1 MKKSLKKVISLVI
14 VILFLGCSTQKNK
27 TLNKRYHSTVSTFNV
42 LFNGNESIKEGK
54 ESFLKS
60 YKEDFW
66 EILPVEPIESTK
78 KIITVDGLENKN
90 FLKAEEK
97 AAKAI
102 QKHSMLINGVQYNPK
117 TQEAY
122 LMLGKARYL
131 DQRYVQAIDAFNQVY
146 KLNIDN
152 QAWKESVIWKA
163 RSNIRL
169 EQELVAVEL
178 LQELLKNKKNSIEI
192 VAKANSV
199 LSMAYLKLNKT
210 SEALKTLEFAQR
222 NSEDKNHKARLL
234 YIKGQLYEKQNET
247 DSAKTTFNK
256 ILNFKRKI
264 SRNIFINAKVRT
276 LLYSSSSESEKEFLK
291 LIKNEE
297 NKPYL
302 DKIYYNYSKLLFS
315 NDSVA
320 MAKNFLN
327 LSIKENPSDKKLKSK
342 AYIKFSELN
351 FNDTNFL
358 TAGRYLDSTLQVLDK
373 KSKEFWFY
381 ERQKKG
387 IQKVVDLEENL
398 IFYDSLIR
406 ISSYNKKK
414 LDKILKSISLENKQ
428 QSEKSNPIK
437 ARQDVAFKKTDFYFY
452 NDKIVT
458 LGIESFKTVWGNRE
472 RNTYWR
478 SEKSILKKNISS
490 NNISSEEN
498 ASEVVSEN
506 ETQFL
511 ALYKDIPFSEFQKDS
526 LNNLMDLS
534 KLELAELYVF
544 KYKNYKLAETVLI
557 QYLSKHLNSNRATK
571 AKYLLYKL
579 YKIQNNEKYIEI
591 KKDIIASDS
600 LSRFAK
606 ILLKDPNILMDENK
620 SLALRDSLAKMFN
633 NQDFEKI
640 IKSVDLNIDIVEK
653 EGIKVDLELLRAQ
666 SYGRLEGI
674 EKYTELLKEI
684 SKKYSDN
691 KTAIDLKKTV
701 SMIDRKWKKPSSLK
715 ASKGFKLIFIVSNTD
730 FNKSELS
737 KIKSRI
743 ISDLNNNRVSFDV
756 YNYQNKLLVI
766 HDFET
771 KEKAEDAALKITV
784 KNPELRL
791 KNNFVALSSQ
801 YKNILIYKTLDLN

>member
-1 MKKSLKKVISLVI
+1 MKKVTSLVI
-14 VILFLGCSTQKNK
+14 IILFLGCSTQKNK
-27 TLNKRYHSTVSTFNV
+27 TLNKRYHSVVSTFNV

-178 LQELLKNKKNSIEI
+178 LQELLNDKKNSSEI

-210 SEALKTLEFAQR
+210 SEALKTLELAQR
-222 NSEDKNHKARLL
+222 NSKDKNHIARLL

-276 LLYSSSSESEKEFLK
+276 LLYSNSSQSEKEFLK

-327 LSIKENPSDKKLKSK
+327 LSIKENPLDKKLKSK

-351 FNDTNFL
+351 FNNTNFL
-358 TAGRYLDSTLQVLDK
+358 TAGKYLDSTLQVLDK

-398 IFYDSLIR
+398 IFYD
-406 ISSYNKKK
+406 
-414 LDKILKSISLENKQ
+414 
-428 QSEKSNPIK
+428 
-437 ARQDVAFKKTDFYFY
+437 
-452 NDKIVT
+452 
-458 LGIESFKTVWGNRE
+458 
-472 RNTYWR
+472 
-478 SEKSILKKNISS
+478 
-490 NNISSEEN
+490 
-498 ASEVVSEN
+498 
-506 ETQFL
+506 
-511 ALYKDIPFSEFQKDS
+511 
-526 LNNLMDLS
+526 
-534 KLELAELYVF
+534 
-544 KYKNYKLAETVLI
+544 
-557 QYLSKHLNSNRATK
+557 
-571 AKYLLYKL
+571 
-579 YKIQNNEKYIEI
+579 
-591 KKDIIASDS
+591 
-600 LSRFAK
+600 
-606 ILLKDPNILMDENK
+606 
-620 SLALRDSLAKMFN
+620 RDR
-633 NQDFEKI
+633 
-640 IKSVDLNIDIVEK
+640 KSVV
-653 EGIKVDLELLRAQ
+653 
-666 SYGRLEGI
+666 
-674 EKYTELLKEI
+674 
-684 SKKYSDN
+684 
-691 KTAIDLKKTV
+691 
-701 SMIDRKWKKPSSLK
+701 
-715 ASKGFKLIFIVSNTD
+715 
-730 FNKSELS
+730 
-737 KIKSRI
+737 
-743 ISDLNNNRVSFDV
+743 
-756 YNYQNKLLVI
+756 
-766 HDFET
+766 
-771 KEKAEDAALKITV
+771 
-784 KNPELRL
+784 
-791 KNNFVALSSQ
+791 
-801 YKNILIYKTLDLN
+801 

>member
-1 MKKSLKKVISLVI
+1 MKKLTKLLI

-27 TLNKRYHSTVSTFNV
+27 TLNKRYHSTVSNFNV

-60 YKEDFW
+60 YQEDFW
-66 EILPVEPIESTK
+66 EILPVEPIESTD
-78 KIITVDGLENKN
+78 KIITVDGLENKS

-102 QKHSMLINGVQYNPK
+102 QKHSMLIGGVQYNPK
-117 TQEAY
+117 TQDAY
-122 LMLGKARYL
+122 LMLGRARYL
-131 DQRYVQAIDAFNQVY
+131 DQRYVPAIDAFNQVY
-146 KLNIDN
+146 KLNIEN
-152 QAWKESVIWKA
+152 EVWKRSVIWKA

-178 LQELLKNKKNSIEI
+178 LQELLKNKKNSSEI
-192 VAKANSV
+192 VAKAYSV

-210 SEALKTLEFAQR
+210 NEALKTLEIAQR
-222 NSEDKNHKARLL
+222 NTKDKNHKARLL
-234 YIKGQLYEKQNET
+234 YIKGQLYEKQNEI
-247 DSAKTTFNK
+247 DSAKNSFNK

-264 SRNIFINAKVRT
+264 SRNIYINAKVKA
-276 LLYSSSSESEKEFLK
+276 LLYSESLNSKKEFLK

-315 NDSVA
+315 TGSVA

-327 LSIKENPSDKKLKSK
+327 MSIKENPGDKKLKSK

-387 IQKVVDLEENL
+387 IQKVVDLEESL

-406 ISSYNKKK
+406 LSSYDKKK
-414 LDKILKSISLENKQ
+414 LDEILKSISTENKQ
-428 QSEKSNPIK
+428 RSEKSSSNEV
-437 ARQDVAFKKTDFYFY
+437 RQDRVFKKTNFYFY
-452 NDKIVT
+452 NNKIVAF
-458 LGIESFKTVWGNRE
+458 GIKSFKSVWGNRE

-478 SEKSILKKNISS
+478 SEKSILK
-490 NNISSEEN
+490 NNISSDN
-498 ASEVVSEN
+498 AANEKSSNKPVSKN

-511 ALYKDIPFSEFQKDS
+511 ELYKDIPFSEFKKDS
-526 LNNLMDLS
+526 LNNLIDLS
-534 KLELAELYVF
+534 KLELAELYTF
-544 KYKNYKLAETVLI
+544 KYKNYKLGETVLN
-557 QYLSKHLNSNRATK
+557 QYLSKDPNSNRATK

-579 YKIQNNEKYIEI
+579 YKIQNNEKYIKI
-591 KKDIIASDS
+591 KEDIIASDS

-606 ILLKDPNILMDENK
+606 ILLKDPDMLMDENK

-633 NQDFEKI
+633 NQDFQKI

-653 EGIKVDLELLRAQ
+653 EEIKVDLELLRAQ

-684 SKKYSDN
+684 SKKYSEN
-691 KTAIDLKKTV
+691 KTAIDLNKTI
-701 SMIDRKWKKPSSLK
+701 SMIGRKWKTPISLK
-715 ASKGFKLIFIVSNTD
+715 ASKDFKLIFIVNNSD
-730 FNKSELS
+730 LNKSEILKINS
-737 KIKSRI
+737 KISTE
-743 ISDLNNNRVSFDV
+743 LNSLNRVSFDV
-756 YNYQNKLLVI
+756 YNYKNNLIVI
-766 HDFET
+766 HDFKSE
-771 KEKAEDAALKITV
+771 EKAEDTALKITV
-784 KNPELRL
+784 QIPELRL

-801 YKNILIYKTLDLN
+801 YKNMLIYKTLDLD

>member
-1 MKKSLKKVISLVI
+1 MKKVTSLVI
-14 VILFLGCSTQKNK
+14 IILFLGCSTQKNK

-66 EILPVEPIESTK
+66 EILPVEPIESTN
-78 KIITVDGLENKN
+78 KIITVDGLENKS

-102 QKHSMLINGVQYNPK
+102 QKHSMLISGVQYNPK

-178 LQELLKNKKNSIEI
+178 LQELLKNKKNSSEI

-276 LLYSSSSESEKEFLK
+276 LLYSNSSESEKEFLK

-498 ASEVVSEN
+498 ASEVISEN

-534 KLELAELYVF
+534 KLELAELYIL
-544 KYKNYKLAETVLI
+544 KYKNYKLGETVLT
-557 QYLSKHLNSNRATK
+557 QYLSKGLNSNRATK

-591 KKDIIASDS
+591 KEDIIASDS

>member
-1 MKKSLKKVISLVI
+1 MKKLTTLLI

-60 YKEDFW
+60 YQEDFW
-66 EILPVEPIESTK
+66 EILPVEPIESTD
-78 KIITVDGLENKN
+78 KIITVDGLENKS

-102 QKHSMLINGVQYNPK
+102 QKHSMLIGGVQYNPK
-117 TQEAY
+117 TQDAY
-122 LMLGKARYL
+122 LMLGRARYL

-146 KLNIDN
+146 KLNIEN
-152 QAWKESVIWKA
+152 EVWKRSVIWKA

-178 LQELLKNKKNSIEI
+178 LQELLKNKKNSSEI
-192 VAKANSV
+192 VAKAYSV

-210 SEALKTLEFAQR
+210 NEALKTLEIAQR
-222 NSEDKNHKARLL
+222 NTKDKNHKARLL
-234 YIKGQLYEKQNET
+234 YIKGQLYEKQNEI
-247 DSAKTTFNK
+247 DSAKNSFNK

-264 SRNIFINAKVRT
+264 SRNIYINAKVKA
-276 LLYSSSSESEKEFLK
+276 LLYSESLNSKKEFLK

-315 NDSVA
+315 TGSVA

-327 LSIKENPSDKKLKSK
+327 MSIKENPADKKLKSK

-406 ISSYNKKK
+406 LSSYDKKK
-414 LDKILKSISLENKQ
+414 LDEILKSISTENKQ
-428 QSEKSNPIK
+428 QSEKSSSNEV
-437 ARQDVAFKKTDFYFY
+437 RQDRVFKKTNFYFY
-452 NDKIVT
+452 NDKIVAF
-458 LGIESFKTVWGNRE
+458 GIKSFKSVWGNRE

-478 SEKSILKKNISS
+478 SEKSILK
-490 NNISSEEN
+490 NNISSDNTGNEEGSN
-498 ASEVVSEN
+498 KPVSEN

-511 ALYKDIPFSEFQKDS
+511 ELYKDIPFSEFKKDS
-526 LNNLMDLS
+526 LNNLIDLS
-534 KLELAELYVF
+534 KLELAELYTL
-544 KYKNYKLAETVLI
+544 KYKNYKLGETVLT
-557 QYLSKHLNSNRATK
+557 QYLSKDPNSNRATK

-579 YKIQNNEKYIEI
+579 YKIQNNEKYIKI
-591 KKDIIASDS
+591 KEDIIASDS

-606 ILLKDPNILMDENK
+606 ILLKDPDMLMDENK

-653 EGIKVDLELLRAQ
+653 EEIKVDLELLRAQ

-684 SKKYSDN
+684 SKKYSEN
-691 KTAIDLKKTV
+691 KTAIDLNKTI
-701 SMIDRKWKKPSSLK
+701 SMIGRKWKTPISLK
-715 ASKGFKLIFIVSNTD
+715 ASKDFKLIFIVNNSD
-730 FNKSELS
+730 LNKSEILKINS
-737 KIKSRI
+737 KISTE
-743 ISDLNNNRVSFDV
+743 LNSINRVSFDV
-756 YNYQNKLLVI
+756 YNYKNNLIVI
-766 HDFET
+766 HDFKSE
-771 KEKAEDAALKITV
+771 EKAEDTALKITV
-784 KNPELRL
+784 QIPELRL

-801 YKNILIYKTLDLN
+801 YKNMLIYKTLDLD

>member
-1 MKKSLKKVISLVI
+1 MKKLTTLLI

-27 TLNKRYHSTVSTFNV
+27 TLNKRYHSTVSNFNV

-60 YKEDFW
+60 YQEDFW
-66 EILPVEPIESTK
+66 EILPVEPIESTD
-78 KIITVDGLENKN
+78 KIITVDGLENKS

-102 QKHSMLINGVQYNPK
+102 QKHSMLIGGVQYNPK
-117 TQEAY
+117 TQDAY
-122 LMLGKARYL
+122 LMLGRARYL

-152 QAWKESVIWKA
+152 QAWKQSVIWKA

-178 LQELLKNKKNSIEI
+178 LQELLKNKKNSSEI
-192 VAKANSV
+192 VAKAYSV

-210 SEALKTLEFAQR
+210 NEALKTLEIAQR
-222 NSEDKNHKARLL
+222 NAKDKNHKARLL
-234 YIKGQLYEKQNET
+234 YIKGQLYEKQNEI
-247 DSAKTTFNK
+247 DSAKNSFNK

-264 SRNIFINAKVRT
+264 SRNIYINAKVKA
-276 LLYSSSSESEKEFLK
+276 LLYSESLNSKKEFLK

-315 NDSVA
+315 TGSVA

-327 LSIKENPSDKKLKSK
+327 MSIKENPADKKLKSK

-406 ISSYNKKK
+406 LSSYDKKK
-414 LDKILKSISLENKQ
+414 LDEILKSISTENKQ
-428 QSEKSNPIK
+428 QSEKSNSNEV
-437 ARQDVAFKKTDFYFY
+437 RQDRVFKKTNFYFY
-452 NDKIVT
+452 NDKIVAF
-458 LGIESFKTVWGNRE
+458 GIKSFKSVWGNRE

-478 SEKSILKKNISS
+478 SEKSILK
-490 NNISSEEN
+490 NNISSDNTGKEEGSN
-498 ASEVVSEN
+498 KPVSEN

-511 ALYKDIPFSEFQKDS
+511 ELYKDIPFSEFKKDS
-526 LNNLMDLS
+526 LNNLIDLS
-534 KLELAELYVF
+534 KLELAELYTL
-544 KYKNYKLAETVLI
+544 KYKNYKLGETVLT
-557 QYLSKHLNSNRATK
+557 QYLSKDPNSNRATK

-579 YKIQNNEKYIEI
+579 YKIQNNKKYIKI
-591 KKDIIASDS
+591 KEDIIASDS

-606 ILLKDPNILMDENK
+606 ILLKDPDMLMDENK

-653 EGIKVDLELLRAQ
+653 EEIKVDLELLRAQ

-684 SKKYSDN
+684 SKKYSEN
-691 KTAIDLKKTV
+691 KTAIDLNKTI
-701 SMIDRKWKKPSSLK
+701 SMIGRKWKTPISLK
-715 ASKGFKLIFIVSNTD
+715 ASKDFKLIFIVNNSD
-730 FNKSELS
+730 LNKSEILKINS
-737 KIKSRI
+737 KISTE
-743 ISDLNNNRVSFDV
+743 LNSINRVSFDV
-756 YNYQNKLLVI
+756 YNYKNHLIVI
-766 HDFET
+766 HDFKSE
-771 KEKAEDAALKITV
+771 EKAEDTALKITV
-784 KNPELRL
+784 QIPELRL

-801 YKNILIYKTLDLN
+801 YKNMLIYKTLDLD

>member
-1 MKKSLKKVISLVI
+1 MKKVTSLVI
-14 VILFLGCSTQKNK
+14 IILFLGCSTQKNK

-315 NDSVA
+315 NNSVA

-437 ARQDVAFKKTDFYFY
+437 ARQDEAFKKTDFYFY

-526 LNNLMDLS
+526 LNNLIDLS
-534 KLELAELYVF
+534 KLELAELYIF
-544 KYKNYKLAETVLI
+544 KYKNYKLGETVLT
-557 QYLSKHLNSNRATK
+557 QYLSKDLNSNRATK

>member
-1 MKKSLKKVISLVI
+1 MKKVTTLLI

-60 YKEDFW
+60 YQEDFW
-66 EILPVEPIESTK
+66 EILPVEPIESTN
-78 KIITVDGLENKN
+78 KIITVDGLENKS

-102 QKHSMLINGVQYNPK
+102 QKHSMLIGGVQYNPK
-117 TQEAY
+117 TQDAY
-122 LMLGKARYL
+122 LMLGRARYL
-131 DQRYVQAIDAFNQVY
+131 DQRYVPAIEAFNQVY

-152 QAWKESVIWKA
+152 QAWKQSVIWKA

-178 LQELLKNKKNSIEI
+178 LQELLKNKKNSSEI
-192 VAKANSV
+192 VAKAYSV

-210 SEALKTLEFAQR
+210 NEALKTLEIAQR
-222 NSEDKNHKARLL
+222 NTKDKNHKARLL
-234 YIKGQLYEKQNET
+234 YIKGQLYEKQNEI
-247 DSAKTTFNK
+247 DSAKNSFNK

-264 SRNIFINAKVRT
+264 SRNIYINAKIKA
-276 LLYSSSSESEKEFLK
+276 LLYSESLNSKKEFLK

-315 NDSVA
+315 TGSVA

-327 LSIKENPSDKKLKSK
+327 MSIKENPADKKLKSK

-406 ISSYNKKK
+406 LSSYDKKK
-414 LDKILKSISLENKQ
+414 LDEILKSISTENKQ
-428 QSEKSNPIK
+428 QSEKSSSNEV
-437 ARQDVAFKKTDFYFY
+437 RQDRVFKKTNFYFY
-452 NDKIVT
+452 NDKIVAF
-458 LGIESFKTVWGNRE
+458 GIKSFKSVWGNRE

-478 SEKSILKKNISS
+478 SEKSILK
-490 NNISSEEN
+490 NNISSDNTANEEGSN
-498 ASEVVSEN
+498 KPVSEN

-511 ALYKDIPFSEFQKDS
+511 ELYKDIPFSEFKKDS
-526 LNNLMDLS
+526 LNNIIDLS
-534 KLELAELYVF
+534 KLELAELYTL
-544 KYKNYKLAETVLI
+544 KYKNYKLGETVLT
-557 QYLSKHLNSNRATK
+557 QYLSKDPNSNRATK

-579 YKIQNNEKYIEI
+579 YKIQNNEKYIKI
-591 KKDIIASDS
+591 KEDIIASDS

-606 ILLKDPNILMDENK
+606 ILLKDPDMLMDENK

-640 IKSVDLNIDIVEK
+640 IKSVNLNIDIVEK
-653 EGIKVDLELLRAQ
+653 EEIKVDLELLRAQ

-684 SKKYSDN
+684 SKKYLEN
-691 KTAIDLKKTV
+691 KTAIDLNKTI
-701 SMIDRKWKKPSSLK
+701 SMIGRKWKTPISLK
-715 ASKGFKLIFIVSNTD
+715 ASKDFKLIFIVNNSD
-730 FNKSELS
+730 LNKSEIL
-737 KIKSRI
+737 KINNK
-743 ISDLNNNRVSFDV
+743 ISTELNSINRVSFDV
-756 YNYQNKLLVI
+756 YNNKNNLIVI
-766 HDFET
+766 HDFKSE
-771 KEKAEDAALKITV
+771 EKAEDTALKITV
-784 KNPELRL
+784 QIPELRL

-801 YKNILIYKTLDLN
+801 YKNMLIYKTLDLD

>member
-1 MKKSLKKVISLVI
+1 MKKVTTLLI

-60 YKEDFW
+60 YQEDFW
-66 EILPVEPIESTK
+66 EILPVEPIESTN
-78 KIITVDGLENKN
+78 KIITVDGLENKS

-102 QKHSMLINGVQYNPK
+102 QKHSMLIGGVQYNPK
-117 TQEAY
+117 TQDAY
-122 LMLGKARYL
+122 LMLGRARYL

-146 KLNIDN
+146 KLNIEN
-152 QAWKESVIWKA
+152 EVWKRSVIWKA

-178 LQELLKNKKNSIEI
+178 LQELLKNKKNSSEI
-192 VAKANSV
+192 VAKAYSV

-210 SEALKTLEFAQR
+210 NEALKTLEIAQR
-222 NSEDKNHKARLL
+222 NTKDKNHKARLL
-234 YIKGQLYEKQNET
+234 YIKGQLYEKQNEI
-247 DSAKTTFNK
+247 DSAKNSFNK

-264 SRNIFINAKVRT
+264 SRNIYINAKVKA
-276 LLYSSSSESEKEFLK
+276 LLYSESLNSKKEFLK

-315 NDSVA
+315 TGSVA

-327 LSIKENPSDKKLKSK
+327 MSIKENPADKKLKSK

-406 ISSYNKKK
+406 LSSYDKKK
-414 LDKILKSISLENKQ
+414 LDEILKSISTENKQ
-428 QSEKSNPIK
+428 QSEKSSSNEV
-437 ARQDVAFKKTDFYFY
+437 RQDRVFKKTNFYFY
-452 NDKIVT
+452 NDKIVAF
-458 LGIESFKTVWGNRE
+458 GIKSFKSVWGNRE

-478 SEKSILKKNISS
+478 SEKSILK
-490 NNISSEEN
+490 NNISSDNTANEEGSN
-498 ASEVVSEN
+498 KPVSEN

-511 ALYKDIPFSEFQKDS
+511 ELYKDIPFSEFKKDS
-526 LNNLMDLS
+526 LNNLIDLS
-534 KLELAELYVF
+534 KLELAELYTL
-544 KYKNYKLAETVLI
+544 KYKNYKLGETVLT
-557 QYLSKHLNSNRATK
+557 QYLSKDPNSNRATK

-579 YKIQNNEKYIEI
+579 YKIQNNEKYIKI
-591 KKDIIASDS
+591 KEDIIASDS

-606 ILLKDPNILMDENK
+606 ILLKDPDMLMDENK

-653 EGIKVDLELLRAQ
+653 EEIKVDLELLRAQ

-684 SKKYSDN
+684 SKKYSEN
-691 KTAIDLKKTV
+691 KTAIDLNKTI
-701 SMIDRKWKKPSSLK
+701 SMIGRKWKTPISLK
-715 ASKGFKLIFIVSNTD
+715 ASKDFKLIFIVNNSD
-730 FNKSELS
+730 LNKSEIL
-737 KIKSRI
+737 KINNK
-743 ISDLNNNRVSFDV
+743 ISTELNSINRVSFDV
-756 YNYQNKLLVI
+756 YNNKNNLIVI
-766 HDFET
+766 HDFKSE
-771 KEKAEDAALKITV
+771 EKAEDTALKITV
-784 KNPELRL
+784 QIPELRL

-801 YKNILIYKTLDLN
+801 YKNMLIYKTLDLD

>member
-102 QKHSMLINGVQYNPK
+102 QKHSMLISGVQYNPK

-276 LLYSSSSESEKEFLK
+276 LLYSNSSQSEKEFLK

-351 FNDTNFL
+351 FNNTNFL
-358 TAGRYLDSTLQVLDK
+358 TAGKYLDSTLQVLDK

-406 ISSYNKKK
+406 ISSYDKKK
-414 LDKILKSISLENKQ
+414 LDKILKSISIENKQ
-428 QSEKSNPIK
+428 QSKISNPNK
-437 ARQDVAFKKTDFYFY
+437 ARQDVAFKKTNFYFY
-452 NDKIVT
+452 NDKIVN
-458 LGIESFKTVWGNRE
+458 LGIESFKSIWGNRE

-478 SEKSILKKNISS
+478 SEKSILKNNISS
-490 NNISSEEN
+490 NNISIEEN
-498 ASEVVSEN
+498 TSEVISEN

-526 LNNLMDLS
+526 LKNLIDLS
-534 KLELAELYVF
+534 KLELAELYIF
-544 KYKNYKLAETVLI
+544 KYKNYKLGETVLT
-557 QYLSKHLNSNRATK
+557 QYLSKDLNSNRATK

-579 YKIQNNEKYIEI
+579 YKIQNNEKHIEI
-591 KKDIIASDS
+591 KEDIIASDS

-606 ILLKDPNILMDENK
+606 ILLKDPNMLMDENK

-633 NQDFEKI
+633 NQDFEKT
-640 IKSVDLNIDIVEK
+640 IKLVDLNIDIVEK
-653 EGIKVDLELLRAQ
+653 EEIKVDLELLRAQ

>member
-1 MKKSLKKVISLVI
+1 MKKLTTLLI

-54 ESFLKS
+54 ESFLKF
-60 YKEDFW
+60 YQEDFW
-66 EILPVEPIESTK
+66 EILPVEPIESTN
-78 KIITVDGLENKN
+78 KIITVDGLENKS

-102 QKHSMLINGVQYNPK
+102 QKHSMLIGGVQYNPK
-117 TQEAY
+117 TQDAY
-122 LMLGKARYL
+122 LMLGRARYL
-131 DQRYVQAIDAFNQVY
+131 DQRYVPAIEAFNQVY

-152 QAWKESVIWKA
+152 QAWKQSVIWKA

-178 LQELLKNKKNSIEI
+178 LQELLKNKKNSSEI
-192 VAKANSV
+192 VAKAYSV

-210 SEALKTLEFAQR
+210 NDALKTLEIAQR
-222 NSEDKNHKARLL
+222 NTKDKNHKARLL
-234 YIKGQLYEKQNET
+234 YIKGQLYEKQNEI
-247 DSAKTTFNK
+247 DSAKNSFNK

-264 SRNIFINAKVRT
+264 SRNIYINAKIKA
-276 LLYSSSSESEKEFLK
+276 LLYSESLNSKKEFLK

-315 NDSVA
+315 TGSVA

-327 LSIKENPSDKKLKSK
+327 MSIKENPADKKLKSK

-406 ISSYNKKK
+406 LSSYDKKK
-414 LDKILKSISLENKQ
+414 LDEILKSISTENKQ
-428 QSEKSNPIK
+428 QSEKSSSNEV
-437 ARQDVAFKKTDFYFY
+437 RQDRVFKKTNFYFY
-452 NDKIVT
+452 NDKIVAF
-458 LGIESFKTVWGNRE
+458 GIKSFKSVWGNRE

-478 SEKSILKKNISS
+478 SEKSILK
-490 NNISSEEN
+490 NNISSDNTANEEGSN
-498 ASEVVSEN
+498 KPVSEN

-511 ALYKDIPFSEFQKDS
+511 ELYKDIPFSEFKKDS
-526 LNNLMDLS
+526 LNNIIDLS
-534 KLELAELYVF
+534 KLELAELYTL
-544 KYKNYKLAETVLI
+544 KYKNYKLGETVLT
-557 QYLSKHLNSNRATK
+557 QYLSKDPNSNRATK

-579 YKIQNNEKYIEI
+579 YKIQNNEKYIKI
-591 KKDIIASDS
+591 KEDIIASDS

-606 ILLKDPNILMDENK
+606 ILLKDPDMLMDENK

-653 EGIKVDLELLRAQ
+653 EEIKVDLELLRAQ

-684 SKKYSDN
+684 SKKYLEN
-691 KTAIDLKKTV
+691 KTAIDLNKTI
-701 SMIDRKWKKPSSLK
+701 SMIGRKWKTPISLK
-715 ASKGFKLIFIVSNTD
+715 ASKDFKLIFIVNNSD
-730 FNKSELS
+730 LNKSEIL
-737 KIKSRI
+737 KINNK
-743 ISDLNNNRVSFDV
+743 ISTELNSINRVSFDV
-756 YNYQNKLLVI
+756 YNNKNNLIVI
-766 HDFET
+766 HDFKSE
-771 KEKAEDAALKITV
+771 EKAEDTALKITV
-784 KNPELRL
+784 QIPELRL

-801 YKNILIYKTLDLN
+801 YKNMLIYKTLDLD

>member
-1 MKKSLKKVISLVI
+1 MKKLTTLLI

-60 YKEDFW
+60 YQEDFW
-66 EILPVEPIESTK
+66 EILPVEPIESTN
-78 KIITVDGLENKN
+78 KIITVDGLENKS

-102 QKHSMLINGVQYNPK
+102 QKHSMLIGGVQYNPK

-122 LMLGKARYL
+122 LMLGIARYL

-152 QAWKESVIWKA
+152 KAWKRSVIWKA
-163 RSNIRL
+163 KSNIRL

-178 LQELLKNKKNSIEI
+178 LQELLKNKKNSSEI
-192 VAKANSV
+192 VAKAYSV

-210 SEALKTLEFAQR
+210 NEALKTLEIAQR
-222 NSEDKNHKARLL
+222 NTKDKNHKARLF
-234 YIKGQLYEKQNET
+234 YIKGQLYEKQNEI
-247 DSAKTTFNK
+247 DSAKNSFNK

-264 SRNIFINAKVRT
+264 SRNIYINAKIKA
-276 LLYSSSSESEKEFLK
+276 LLYSESLNSKKEFLK

-315 NDSVA
+315 TGSVA

-327 LSIKENPSDKKLKSK
+327 MSIKENPADKKLKSK

-406 ISSYNKKK
+406 LSSYDKKK
-414 LDKILKSISLENKQ
+414 LDEILKSISTENKQ
-428 QSEKSNPIK
+428 QSEKSSSNEV
-437 ARQDVAFKKTDFYFY
+437 RQDRVFKKTNFYFY
-452 NDKIVT
+452 NDKIVAF
-458 LGIESFKTVWGNRE
+458 GIKSFKSVWGNRE

-478 SEKSILKKNISS
+478 SEKSILK
-490 NNISSEEN
+490 NNISSDNTANEEDSN
-498 ASEVVSEN
+498 KLVSEN

-511 ALYKDIPFSEFQKDS
+511 ELYKDIPFSEFKKDS
-526 LNNLMDLS
+526 LNNLIDLS
-534 KLELAELYVF
+534 KLELAELYTL
-544 KYKNYKLAETVLI
+544 KYKNYKLGETVLT
-557 QYLSKHLNSNRATK
+557 QYLSKDPNSNRATK

-579 YKIQNNEKYIEI
+579 YKIQNNEKYIKI
-591 KKDIIASDS
+591 KEDIIASDS

-606 ILLKDPNILMDENK
+606 ILLKDPDMLMDENK

-640 IKSVDLNIDIVEK
+640 IKLVDLNIDIVEK
-653 EGIKVDLELLRAQ
+653 EEIKVDLELLRAQ

-684 SKKYSDN
+684 SKKYLEN
-691 KTAIDLKKTV
+691 KTAIDLNKTI
-701 SMIDRKWKKPSSLK
+701 SMIGRKWKTPISLK
-715 ASKGFKLIFIVSNTD
+715 ASKDFKLIFIVNNSD
-730 FNKSELS
+730 LNKSEIL
-737 KIKSRI
+737 KINNK
-743 ISDLNNNRVSFDV
+743 ISTELNSINRVSFDV
-756 YNYQNKLLVI
+756 YNYKNNLIVI
-766 HDFET
+766 HDFKSE
-771 KEKAEDAALKITV
+771 EKAEDTALKITV
-784 KNPELRL
+784 QIPELRL

-801 YKNILIYKTLDLN
+801 YKNMLIYKTLDLD

>member
-1 MKKSLKKVISLVI
+1 MKKLTTLLI

-60 YKEDFW
+60 YQEDFW
-66 EILPVEPIESTK
+66 EILPVEPIESTD
-78 KIITVDGLENKN
+78 KIITVDGLENKS

-102 QKHSMLINGVQYNPK
+102 QKHSMLIGGVQYNPK
-117 TQEAY
+117 TQDAY
-122 LMLGKARYL
+122 LMLGRARYL

-146 KLNIDN
+146 KLNIEN
-152 QAWKESVIWKA
+152 EVWKRSVIWKA

-178 LQELLKNKKNSIEI
+178 LQELLKNKKNSSEI
-192 VAKANSV
+192 VAKAYSV

-210 SEALKTLEFAQR
+210 NEALKTLEIAQR
-222 NSEDKNHKARLL
+222 NTKDKNHKARLL
-234 YIKGQLYEKQNET
+234 YIKGQLYEKQNEI
-247 DSAKTTFNK
+247 DSAKNSFNK

-264 SRNIFINAKVRT
+264 SRNIYINAKIKA
-276 LLYSSSSESEKEFLK
+276 LLYSESLNSKKEFLK

-315 NDSVA
+315 TGSVA

-327 LSIKENPSDKKLKSK
+327 MSIKENPADKKLKSK

-406 ISSYNKKK
+406 LSSYDKKK
-414 LDKILKSISLENKQ
+414 LDEILKSISTENKQ
-428 QSEKSNPIK
+428 QSEKSSSNEV
-437 ARQDVAFKKTDFYFY
+437 RQDRVFKKTNFYFY
-452 NDKIVT
+452 NDKIVAF
-458 LGIESFKTVWGNRE
+458 GIKSFKSVWGNRE

-478 SEKSILKKNISS
+478 SEKSILK
-490 NNISSEEN
+490 NNISSDNTANEEGSN
-498 ASEVVSEN
+498 KPVSEN

-511 ALYKDIPFSEFQKDS
+511 ELYKDIPFSEFKKDS
-526 LNNLMDLS
+526 LNNIIDLS
-534 KLELAELYVF
+534 KLELAELYTL
-544 KYKNYKLAETVLI
+544 KYKNYKLGETVLT
-557 QYLSKHLNSNRATK
+557 QYLSKDPNSNRATK

-579 YKIQNNEKYIEI
+579 YKIQNNEKYIKI
-591 KKDIIASDS
+591 KEDIIASDS

-606 ILLKDPNILMDENK
+606 ILLKDPDMLMDENK

-653 EGIKVDLELLRAQ
+653 EEIKVDLELLRAQ

-684 SKKYSDN
+684 SKKYLEN
-691 KTAIDLKKTV
+691 KTAIDLNKTI
-701 SMIDRKWKKPSSLK
+701 SMIGRKWKTPISLK
-715 ASKGFKLIFIVSNTD
+715 ASKDFKLIFIVNNSD
-730 FNKSELS
+730 LNKSEIL
-737 KIKSRI
+737 KINNK
-743 ISDLNNNRVSFDV
+743 ISTELNSINRVSFDV
-756 YNYQNKLLVI
+756 YNNKNNLIVI
-766 HDFET
+766 HDFKSE
-771 KEKAEDAALKITV
+771 EKAEDTALKITV
-784 KNPELRL
+784 QIPELRL

-801 YKNILIYKTLDLN
+801 YKNMLIYKTLDLD

>member
-1 MKKSLKKVISLVI
+1 MKKVTSLVI
-14 VILFLGCSTQKNK
+14 IILFLGCSTQKNK

-66 EILPVEPIESTK
+66 EILPVEPIESTN
-78 KIITVDGLENKN
+78 KIITVDGLENKS

-276 LLYSSSSESEKEFLK
+276 LLYSNSSESEKEFLK

-406 ISSYNKKK
+406 ISSYDKKK

-498 ASEVVSEN
+498 ASEVISEN

-534 KLELAELYVF
+534 KLELAELYIF
-544 KYKNYKLAETVLI
+544 KYKNYKLAETVLT
-557 QYLSKHLNSNRATK
+557 QYLSKDLNSNRATK

-591 KKDIIASDS
+591 KEDIIASDS

>member
-1 MKKSLKKVISLVI
+1 MKKLTKLLI

-27 TLNKRYHSTVSTFNV
+27 TLNKRYHSTVSNFNV

-60 YKEDFW
+60 YQEDFW
-66 EILPVEPIESTK
+66 EILPVEPIESTD
-78 KIITVDGLENKN
+78 KIITVDGLENKS

-102 QKHSMLINGVQYNPK
+102 QKHSMLIGGVQYNPK
-117 TQEAY
+117 TQDAY
-122 LMLGKARYL
+122 LMLGRARYL

-146 KLNIDN
+146 KLNIEN
-152 QAWKESVIWKA
+152 EVWKRSVIWKA

-178 LQELLKNKKNSIEI
+178 LQELLKNKKNSSEI
-192 VAKANSV
+192 VAKAYSV

-210 SEALKTLEFAQR
+210 NEALKTLEIAQR
-222 NSEDKNHKARLL
+222 NTKDKNHKARLL
-234 YIKGQLYEKQNET
+234 YIKGQLYEKQNEI
-247 DSAKTTFNK
+247 DSAKNSFNK

-264 SRNIFINAKVRT
+264 SRNIYINAKVKA
-276 LLYSSSSESEKEFLK
+276 LLYSESLNSKKEFLK

-315 NDSVA
+315 TGSVA

-327 LSIKENPSDKKLKSK
+327 MSIKENPADKKLKSK

-406 ISSYNKKK
+406 LSSYDKKK
-414 LDKILKSISLENKQ
+414 LDEILKSISTENKQ
-428 QSEKSNPIK
+428 RSEKSSSNEV
-437 ARQDVAFKKTDFYFY
+437 RQDRVFKKTNFYFY
-452 NDKIVT
+452 NNKIVAF
-458 LGIESFKTVWGNRE
+458 GIKSFKSVWGNRE

-478 SEKSILKKNISS
+478 SEKSILK
-490 NNISSEEN
+490 NNISSDNTANEEGSN
-498 ASEVVSEN
+498 KLVSEN

-511 ALYKDIPFSEFQKDS
+511 ELYKDIPFSEFKKDS
-526 LNNLMDLS
+526 LNNLIDLS
-534 KLELAELYVF
+534 KLELAELYTF
-544 KYKNYKLAETVLI
+544 KYKNYKLGETVLT
-557 QYLSKHLNSNRATK
+557 QYLSKDPNSNRATK

-579 YKIQNNEKYIEI
+579 YKIQNNEKYIKI
-591 KKDIIASDS
+591 KEDIIASDS

-606 ILLKDPNILMDENK
+606 ILLKDPDMLMDENK

-653 EGIKVDLELLRAQ
+653 EEIKVDLELLRAQ

-684 SKKYSDN
+684 SKKYSEN
-691 KTAIDLKKTV
+691 KTAIDLNKTI
-701 SMIDRKWKKPSSLK
+701 SMIGRKWKTPISLK
-715 ASKGFKLIFIVSNTD
+715 ASKDFKLIFIVNNSD
-730 FNKSELS
+730 LNKSEILKINS
-737 KIKSRI
+737 KISTE
-743 ISDLNNNRVSFDV
+743 LNSINRVSFDV
-756 YNYQNKLLVI
+756 YNYKNNLIVI
-766 HDFET
+766 HDFKSE
-771 KEKAEDAALKITV
+771 EKAEDTALKITV
-784 KNPELRL
+784 QIPELRL

-801 YKNILIYKTLDLN
+801 YKNMLIYKTLDLD

>member
-1 MKKSLKKVISLVI
+1 MKKLTTLLII
-14 VILFLGCSTQKNK
+14 ILFLGCSTQKNK
-27 TLNKRYHSTVSTFNV
+27 NLNKRYHSTVSTYNV
-42 LFNGNESIKEGK
+42 LFNGNESINEGK

-66 EILPVEPIESTK
+66 EILPVEPIESTN
-78 KIITVDGLENKN
+78 KIITVDGLENKS

-102 QKHSMLINGVQYNPK
+102 QKHSMLIGGVQYNPK
-117 TQEAY
+117 TQYAY
-122 LMLGKARYL
+122 LMLGRARYL

-146 KLNIDN
+146 KLNIEN
-152 QAWKESVIWKA
+152 EVWKRSVIWKA

-178 LQELLKNKKNSIEI
+178 LQELLKNKKNSSEI
-192 VAKANSV
+192 VAKAYSV

-210 SEALKTLEFAQR
+210 NEALKALEIAQR
-222 NSEDKNHKARLL
+222 NAKDKNHKARLL
-234 YIKGQLYEKQNET
+234 YIKGQLYEKQNEI
-247 DSAKTTFNK
+247 DSAKNSFNK

-264 SRNIFINAKVRT
+264 SRNIYINAKVKA
-276 LLYSSSSESEKEFLK
+276 LLYSESLNSKKEFLK

-315 NDSVA
+315 NGSVA

-327 LSIKENPSDKKLKSK
+327 MSIKENPADKKLKSK

-406 ISSYNKKK
+406 LSSYDKKK
-414 LDKILKSISLENKQ
+414 LDEILKLISTENQQ
-428 QSEKSNPIK
+428 QSEKSSSNEV
-437 ARQDVAFKKTDFYFY
+437 RQDRVFKKTNFYFY
-452 NDKIVT
+452 NDKIVAF
-458 LGIESFKTVWGNRE
+458 GIKSFKSVWGNRE

-478 SEKSILKKNISS
+478 SEKSILK
-490 NNISSEEN
+490 NNISSDNTANEEGSN
-498 ASEVVSEN
+498 KLVSEN

-511 ALYKDIPFSEFQKDS
+511 ELYKDIPFSELKKDS
-526 LNNLMDLS
+526 LNNLIDLS
-534 KLELAELYVF
+534 KLELAELYTL
-544 KYKNYKLAETVLI
+544 KYKNYRLGETVLT
-557 QYLSKHLNSNRATK
+557 QYLSKDPNSNRANK

-579 YKIQNNEKYIEI
+579 YKIQNNEKYIKI
-591 KKDIIASDS
+591 KEDIIASDS

-606 ILLKDPNILMDENK
+606 ILLKDPDMLMDENK

-653 EGIKVDLELLRAQ
+653 EEIKVDLELLRAQ

-684 SKKYSDN
+684 SKKYSEN
-691 KTAIDLKKTV
+691 KTAIDLNKTI
-701 SMIDRKWKKPSSLK
+701 SMIGRKWKTPISLK
-715 ASKGFKLIFIVSNTD
+715 ASKDFKLIFIVNNSD
-730 FNKSELS
+730 LNKSEILKINS
-737 KIKSRI
+737 KISTE
-743 ISDLNNNRVSFDV
+743 LNSINRVSFDV
-756 YNYQNKLLVI
+756 YNYKNNLIVI
-766 HDFET
+766 HDFKSE
-771 KEKAEDAALKITV
+771 EKAEDTALKITV
-784 KNPELRL
+784 QIPELRL

-801 YKNILIYKTLDLN
+801 YKNMLIYKTLDLD

>member
-1 MKKSLKKVISLVI
+1 MKKLTTLLI

-27 TLNKRYHSTVSTFNV
+27 TLNKRYHSTVSSFNV

-60 YKEDFW
+60 YQEDFW
-66 EILPVEPIESTK
+66 EILPVEPIESTN
-78 KIITVDGLENKN
+78 KIITVDGLENKS

-102 QKHSMLINGVQYNPK
+102 QKHSMLIGGVQYNPK
-117 TQEAY
+117 TQDAY
-122 LMLGKARYL
+122 LMLGRARYL
-131 DQRYVQAIDAFNQVY
+131 DQRYVPAIEAFNQVY

-152 QAWKESVIWKA
+152 QAWKQSVIWKA

-178 LQELLKNKKNSIEI
+178 LQELLKNKKNSSEI
-192 VAKANSV
+192 VAKAYSV

-210 SEALKTLEFAQR
+210 NEALKTLEIAQR
-222 NSEDKNHKARLL
+222 NTKDKNHKARLL
-234 YIKGQLYEKQNET
+234 YIKGQLYEKQNEI
-247 DSAKTTFNK
+247 DSAKNSFNK

-264 SRNIFINAKVRT
+264 SRNIYINAKIKA
-276 LLYSSSSESEKEFLK
+276 LLYSESLNSKKEFLK

-315 NDSVA
+315 TGSVA

-327 LSIKENPSDKKLKSK
+327 MSIKENPADKKLKSK

-406 ISSYNKKK
+406 LSSYDKKK
-414 LDKILKSISLENKQ
+414 LDEILKSISTENKQ
-428 QSEKSNPIK
+428 QSEKSSSNEV
-437 ARQDVAFKKTDFYFY
+437 RQDRVFKKTNFYFY
-452 NDKIVT
+452 NDKIVAF
-458 LGIESFKTVWGNRE
+458 GIKSFKSVWGNRE

-478 SEKSILKKNISS
+478 SEKSILK
-490 NNISSEEN
+490 NNISSDNTANEEGSN
-498 ASEVVSEN
+498 KPVSEN

-511 ALYKDIPFSEFQKDS
+511 ELYKDIPFSEFKKDS
-526 LNNLMDLS
+526 LNNIIDLS
-534 KLELAELYVF
+534 KLELAELYTL
-544 KYKNYKLAETVLI
+544 KYKNYKLGETVLT
-557 QYLSKHLNSNRATK
+557 QYLSKDPNSNRATK

-579 YKIQNNEKYIEI
+579 YKIQNNEKYIKI
-591 KKDIIASDS
+591 KEDIIASDS

-606 ILLKDPNILMDENK
+606 ILLKDPDMLMDENK

-653 EGIKVDLELLRAQ
+653 EEIKVDLELLRAQ

-684 SKKYSDN
+684 SKKYLEN
-691 KTAIDLKKTV
+691 KTAIDLNKTI
-701 SMIDRKWKKPSSLK
+701 SMIGRKWKTPISLK
-715 ASKGFKLIFIVSNTD
+715 ASKDFKLIFIVNNSD
-730 FNKSELS
+730 LNKSEILKINS
-737 KIKSRI
+737 KISTE
-743 ISDLNNNRVSFDV
+743 LNSINRVSFDV
-756 YNYQNKLLVI
+756 YNNKNNLIVI
-766 HDFET
+766 HDFKSE
-771 KEKAEDAALKITV
+771 EKAEDTALKITV
-784 KNPELRL
+784 QIPELRL

-801 YKNILIYKTLDLN
+801 YKNMLIYKTLDLD

>member
-1 MKKSLKKVISLVI
+1 LKKLTTLLII
-14 VILFLGCSTQKNK
+14 ILFLGCSTQKNK
-27 TLNKRYHSTVSTFNV
+27 NLNKRYHSTVSTYNV
-42 LFNGNESIKEGK
+42 LFNGNESINEGK

-66 EILPVEPIESTK
+66 EILPVEPIESTN
-78 KIITVDGLENKN
+78 KIITVDGLENKS

-102 QKHSMLINGVQYNPK
+102 QKHSMLIGGVQYNPK
-117 TQEAY
+117 TQYAY
-122 LMLGKARYL
+122 LMLGRARYL

-146 KLNIDN
+146 KLNIEN
-152 QAWKESVIWKA
+152 EVWKRSVIWKA

-169 EQELVAVEL
+169 KQELVAVEL
-178 LQELLKNKKNSIEI
+178 LQELLKNKNNSSEI
-192 VAKANSV
+192 VAKAYSV

-210 SEALKTLEFAQR
+210 NEALKALEIAQR
-222 NSEDKNHKARLL
+222 NAKDKNHKARLL
-234 YIKGQLYEKQNET
+234 YIKGQLYEKQNEI
-247 DSAKTTFNK
+247 DSAKNSFNK

-264 SRNIFINAKVRT
+264 SRNIYINAKVKA
-276 LLYSSSSESEKEFLK
+276 LLYSESLNSKKEFLK

-315 NDSVA
+315 TGSVA

-327 LSIKENPSDKKLKSK
+327 MSIKENPADKKLKSK

-406 ISSYNKKK
+406 LSSYDKKK
-414 LDKILKSISLENKQ
+414 LDEILKSISTENKQ
-428 QSEKSNPIK
+428 QSEKSSSNEV
-437 ARQDVAFKKTDFYFY
+437 RQDRVFKKTNFYFY
-452 NDKIVT
+452 NDKIVAF
-458 LGIESFKTVWGNRE
+458 GIKSFKSVWGNRE

-478 SEKSILKKNISS
+478 SEKSILK
-490 NNISSEEN
+490 NNISSDNTANEEDSN
-498 ASEVVSEN
+498 KPVSEN

-511 ALYKDIPFSEFQKDS
+511 ELYKDIPFSEFKKDS
-526 LNNLMDLS
+526 LNNLIDLS
-534 KLELAELYVF
+534 KLELAELYTL
-544 KYKNYKLAETVLI
+544 KYKNYKLGETVLT
-557 QYLSKHLNSNRATK
+557 QYLSKDPNSNRATK

-579 YKIQNNEKYIEI
+579 YKIQNNEKYIKI
-591 KKDIIASDS
+591 KEDIIASDS

-606 ILLKDPNILMDENK
+606 ILLKDPDMLMDENK

-653 EGIKVDLELLRAQ
+653 EEIKVDLELLRAQ

-684 SKKYSDN
+684 SKKYSEN
-691 KTAIDLKKTV
+691 KTAIDLNKTI
-701 SMIDRKWKKPSSLK
+701 SMIGRKWKTPISLK
-715 ASKGFKLIFIVSNTD
+715 ASKDFKLIFIVNNSD
-730 FNKSELS
+730 LNKSEILKINS
-737 KIKSRI
+737 KISTE
-743 ISDLNNNRVSFDV
+743 LNSINRVSFDV
-756 YNYQNKLLVI
+756 YNYKNNLIVI
-766 HDFET
+766 HDFKSE
-771 KEKAEDAALKITV
+771 EKAEDTALKITV
-784 KNPELRL
+784 QIPELRL

-801 YKNILIYKTLDLN
+801 YKNMLIYKTLDLD

>member
-1 MKKSLKKVISLVI
+1 MKKLTTLLI

-60 YKEDFW
+60 YQEDFW
-66 EILPVEPIESTK
+66 EILPVEPIESTN
-78 KIITVDGLENKN
+78 KIITVDGLENKS

-102 QKHSMLINGVQYNPK
+102 QKHSMLIGGVQYNPK
-117 TQEAY
+117 TQDAY
-122 LMLGKARYL
+122 LMLGRARYL
-131 DQRYVQAIDAFNQVY
+131 DQRYVPAIEAFNQVY

-152 QAWKESVIWKA
+152 QAWKQSVIWKA

-178 LQELLKNKKNSIEI
+178 LQELLKNKKNSSEI
-192 VAKANSV
+192 VAKAYSV

-210 SEALKTLEFAQR
+210 NEALKTLEIAQR
-222 NSEDKNHKARLL
+222 NTKDKNHKARLL
-234 YIKGQLYEKQNET
+234 YIKGQLYEKQNEI
-247 DSAKTTFNK
+247 DSAKNSFNK

-264 SRNIFINAKVRT
+264 SRNIYINAKIKA
-276 LLYSSSSESEKEFLK
+276 LLYSESLNSKKEFLK

-315 NDSVA
+315 TGSVA

-327 LSIKENPSDKKLKSK
+327 MSIKENPADKKLKSK

-406 ISSYNKKK
+406 LSSYDKKK
-414 LDKILKSISLENKQ
+414 LDEILKSISTENKQ
-428 QSEKSNPIK
+428 QSEKSSSNEV
-437 ARQDVAFKKTDFYFY
+437 RQDRVFKKTNFYFY
-452 NDKIVT
+452 NDKIVAF
-458 LGIESFKTVWGNRE
+458 GIKSFKSVWGNRE

-478 SEKSILKKNISS
+478 SEKSILK
-490 NNISSEEN
+490 NNISSDNTANEEGSN
-498 ASEVVSEN
+498 KPVSEN

-511 ALYKDIPFSEFQKDS
+511 ELYKDIPFSEFKKDS
-526 LNNLMDLS
+526 LNNLIDLS
-534 KLELAELYVF
+534 KLELAELYTL
-544 KYKNYKLAETVLI
+544 KYKNYKLGETVLT
-557 QYLSKHLNSNRATK
+557 QYLSEDPNSNRATK

-579 YKIQNNEKYIEI
+579 YKIQNNEKYIKI
-591 KKDIIASDS
+591 KEDIIASDS

-606 ILLKDPNILMDENK
+606 ILLKDPDMLMDENK

-653 EGIKVDLELLRAQ
+653 EEIKVDLELLRAQ

-684 SKKYSDN
+684 SKKYSEN
-691 KTAIDLKKTV
+691 KTAIDLNKTI
-701 SMIDRKWKKPSSLK
+701 SMIGRKWKTPISLK
-715 ASKGFKLIFIVSNTD
+715 ASKDFKLIFIVNNSD
-730 FNKSELS
+730 LNKSEILKINS
-737 KIKSRI
+737 KISTE
-743 ISDLNNNRVSFDV
+743 LNSINRVSFDV
-756 YNYQNKLLVI
+756 YNYKNNLIVI
-766 HDFET
+766 HDFKSE
-771 KEKAEDAALKITV
+771 EKAEDTALKITV
-784 KNPELRL
+784 QIPELRL

-801 YKNILIYKTLDLN
+801 YKNMLIYKTLDLD

>member
-1 MKKSLKKVISLVI
+1 MKKLTTLLI

-60 YKEDFW
+60 YQEDFW
-66 EILPVEPIESTK
+66 EILPVEPIESTN
-78 KIITVDGLENKN
+78 KIITVDGLENKS

-102 QKHSMLINGVQYNPK
+102 QKHSMLIGGVQYNPK
-117 TQEAY
+117 TQDAY
-122 LMLGKARYL
+122 LMLGRARYL
-131 DQRYVQAIDAFNQVY
+131 DQRYVPAIEAFNQVY

-152 QAWKESVIWKA
+152 QAWKQSVIWKA

-178 LQELLKNKKNSIEI
+178 LQELLKNKKNSSEI
-192 VAKANSV
+192 VAKAYSV

-210 SEALKTLEFAQR
+210 NEALKTLEIAQR
-222 NSEDKNHKARLL
+222 NTKDKNHKARLL
-234 YIKGQLYEKQNET
+234 YIKGQLYEKQNEI
-247 DSAKTTFNK
+247 DSAKNSFNK

-264 SRNIFINAKVRT
+264 SRNIYINAKIKA
-276 LLYSSSSESEKEFLK
+276 LLYSESLNSKKEFLK

-315 NDSVA
+315 TGSVA

-327 LSIKENPSDKKLKSK
+327 MSIKENPADKKLKSK

-406 ISSYNKKK
+406 LSSYDKKK
-414 LDKILKSISLENKQ
+414 LDEILKSISTENKQ
-428 QSEKSNPIK
+428 QSEKSSSNEV
-437 ARQDVAFKKTDFYFY
+437 RQDRVFKKTNFYFY
-452 NDKIVT
+452 NDKIVAF
-458 LGIESFKTVWGNRE
+458 GIKSFKSVWGNRE

-478 SEKSILKKNISS
+478 SEKSILK
-490 NNISSEEN
+490 NNISSDNTANEEDSN
-498 ASEVVSEN
+498 KPVSEN

-511 ALYKDIPFSEFQKDS
+511 ELYKDIPFSEFKKDS
-526 LNNLMDLS
+526 LNNLIDLS
-534 KLELAELYVF
+534 KLELAELYTL
-544 KYKNYKLAETVLI
+544 KYKNYKLGETVLT
-557 QYLSKHLNSNRATK
+557 QYLSKDPNSNRATK

-579 YKIQNNEKYIEI
+579 YKIQNNEKYIKI
-591 KKDIIASDS
+591 KEDIIASDS

-606 ILLKDPNILMDENK
+606 ILLKDPDMLMDENK

-653 EGIKVDLELLRAQ
+653 EEIKVDLELLRAQ

-684 SKKYSDN
+684 SKKYLEN
-691 KTAIDLKKTV
+691 KTAIDLNKTI
-701 SMIDRKWKKPSSLK
+701 SMIGRKWKTPISLK
-715 ASKGFKLIFIVSNTD
+715 ASKDFKLIFIVNNSD
-730 FNKSELS
+730 LNKSEILKINS
-737 KIKSRI
+737 KISTE
-743 ISDLNNNRVSFDV
+743 LNSINRVSFDV
-756 YNYQNKLLVI
+756 YNYKNNLIVI
-766 HDFET
+766 HDFKSE
-771 KEKAEDAALKITV
+771 EKAEDTALKITV
-784 KNPELRL
+784 QIPELRL

-801 YKNILIYKTLDLN
+801 YKNMLIYKTLDLD

>member
-1 MKKSLKKVISLVI
+1 LKKVTTLLI

-60 YKEDFW
+60 YQEDFW
-66 EILPVEPIESTK
+66 EILPVEPIESTN
-78 KIITVDGLENKN
+78 KIITVDGLENKS

-102 QKHSMLINGVQYNPK
+102 QKHSMLIGGVQYNPK
-117 TQEAY
+117 TQDAY
-122 LMLGKARYL
+122 LMLGRARYL

-146 KLNIDN
+146 KLNIEN
-152 QAWKESVIWKA
+152 EVWKRSVIWKA

-178 LQELLKNKKNSIEI
+178 LQELLKNKKNSSEI
-192 VAKANSV
+192 VAKAYSV

-210 SEALKTLEFAQR
+210 NEALKTLEIAQR
-222 NSEDKNHKARLL
+222 NTKDKNHKARLL
-234 YIKGQLYEKQNET
+234 YIKGQLYEKQNEI
-247 DSAKTTFNK
+247 DSAKNSFNK

-264 SRNIFINAKVRT
+264 SRNIYINAKIKA
-276 LLYSSSSESEKEFLK
+276 LLYSESLNSKKEFLK

-315 NDSVA
+315 TGSVA

-327 LSIKENPSDKKLKSK
+327 MSIKENPADKKLKSK

-406 ISSYNKKK
+406 LSSYDKKK
-414 LDKILKSISLENKQ
+414 LDEILKSISTENKQ
-428 QSEKSNPIK
+428 QSEKSSSNEV
-437 ARQDVAFKKTDFYFY
+437 RQDRVFKKTNFYFY
-452 NDKIVT
+452 NDKIVAF
-458 LGIESFKTVWGNRE
+458 GIKSFKSVWGNRE

-478 SEKSILKKNISS
+478 SEKSILK
-490 NNISSEEN
+490 NNISSDNTANEEGSN
-498 ASEVVSEN
+498 KPVSEN

-511 ALYKDIPFSEFQKDS
+511 ELYKDIPFSEFKKDS
-526 LNNLMDLS
+526 LNNIIDLS
-534 KLELAELYVF
+534 KLELAELYTL
-544 KYKNYKLAETVLI
+544 KYKNYKLGETVLT
-557 QYLSKHLNSNRATK
+557 QYLSKDPNSNRATK

-579 YKIQNNEKYIEI
+579 YKIQNNEKYIKI
-591 KKDIIASDS
+591 KEDIIASDS

-606 ILLKDPNILMDENK
+606 ILLKDPDMLMDENK

-653 EGIKVDLELLRAQ
+653 EEIKVDLELLRAQ

-684 SKKYSDN
+684 SKKYLEN
-691 KTAIDLKKTV
+691 KTAIDLNKTI
-701 SMIDRKWKKPSSLK
+701 SMIGRKWKTPISLK
-715 ASKGFKLIFIVSNTD
+715 ASKDFKLIFIVNNSD
-730 FNKSELS
+730 LNKSEIL
-737 KIKSRI
+737 KINNK
-743 ISDLNNNRVSFDV
+743 ISTELNSINRVSFDV
-756 YNYQNKLLVI
+756 YNNKNNLIVI
-766 HDFET
+766 HDFKSE
-771 KEKAEDAALKITV
+771 EKAEDTALKITV
-784 KNPELRL
+784 QIPELRL

-801 YKNILIYKTLDLN
+801 YKNMLIYKTLDLD

>member
-1 MKKSLKKVISLVI
+1 MKKVTTLLI

-60 YKEDFW
+60 YREDFW
-66 EILPVEPIESTK
+66 EILPVEPIESTD
-78 KIITVDGLENKN
+78 KIITVDGLENKS

-102 QKHSMLINGVQYNPK
+102 QKHSMLIGGVQYNPK
-117 TQEAY
+117 TQDAY
-122 LMLGKARYL
+122 LMLGRARYL

-146 KLNIDN
+146 KLNIEN
-152 QAWKESVIWKA
+152 EVWKRSVIWKA

-178 LQELLKNKKNSIEI
+178 LQELLKNKKNSSEI
-192 VAKANSV
+192 VAKAYSV

-210 SEALKTLEFAQR
+210 NEALKTLEIAQR
-222 NSEDKNHKARLL
+222 NTKDKNHKARLL
-234 YIKGQLYEKQNET
+234 YIKGQLYEKQNEI
-247 DSAKTTFNK
+247 DSAKNSFNK

-264 SRNIFINAKVRT
+264 SRNIYINAKVKA
-276 LLYSSSSESEKEFLK
+276 LLYSESLNSKKEFLK

-315 NDSVA
+315 TGSVA

-327 LSIKENPSDKKLKSK
+327 MSIKENPADKKLKSK

-406 ISSYNKKK
+406 LSSYDKKK
-414 LDKILKSISLENKQ
+414 LDEILKSISTENKQ
-428 QSEKSNPIK
+428 QSEKSSSNEV
-437 ARQDVAFKKTDFYFY
+437 RQDRVFKKTNFYFY
-452 NDKIVT
+452 NDKIVAF
-458 LGIESFKTVWGNRE
+458 GIKSFKSVWGNRE

-478 SEKSILKKNISS
+478 SEKSILK
-490 NNISSEEN
+490 NNISSDNTANEEGSN
-498 ASEVVSEN
+498 KPVSEN

-511 ALYKDIPFSEFQKDS
+511 ELYKDIPFSEFKKDS
-526 LNNLMDLS
+526 LNNLIDLS
-534 KLELAELYVF
+534 KLELAELYTL
-544 KYKNYKLAETVLI
+544 KYKNYKLGETVLT
-557 QYLSKHLNSNRATK
+557 QYLSKDPNSNRATK

-579 YKIQNNEKYIEI
+579 YKIQNNEKYIKI
-591 KKDIIASDS
+591 KEDIIASDS

-606 ILLKDPNILMDENK
+606 ILLKDPDMLMDENK

-653 EGIKVDLELLRAQ
+653 EEIKVDLELLRAQ

-684 SKKYSDN
+684 SKKYSEN
-691 KTAIDLKKTV
+691 KTAIDLNKTI
-701 SMIDRKWKKPSSLK
+701 SMIGRKWKTPISLK
-715 ASKGFKLIFIVSNTD
+715 ASKDFKLIFIVNNSD
-730 FNKSELS
+730 LNKSEILKINS
-737 KIKSRI
+737 KISTE
-743 ISDLNNNRVSFDV
+743 LNSINRVSFDV
-756 YNYQNKLLVI
+756 YNYKNNLIVI
-766 HDFET
+766 HDFKSE
-771 KEKAEDAALKITV
+771 EKAEDTALKITV
-784 KNPELRL
+784 QIPELRL

-801 YKNILIYKTLDLN
+801 YKNMLIYKTLDLD

>member
-1 MKKSLKKVISLVI
+1 MKKLTKLLI

-27 TLNKRYHSTVSTFNV
+27 TLNKRYHSTVSNFNV

-60 YKEDFW
+60 YQEDFW
-66 EILPVEPIESTK
+66 EILPVEPIESTD
-78 KIITVDGLENKN
+78 KIITVDGLENKS

-102 QKHSMLINGVQYNPK
+102 QKHSMLIGGVQYNPK
-117 TQEAY
+117 TQDAY
-122 LMLGKARYL
+122 LMLGRARYL

-146 KLNIDN
+146 KLNIEN
-152 QAWKESVIWKA
+152 EVWKRSVIWKA

-178 LQELLKNKKNSIEI
+178 LQELLKNKKNSSEI
-192 VAKANSV
+192 VAKAYSV

-210 SEALKTLEFAQR
+210 NEALKTLEIAQR
-222 NSEDKNHKARLL
+222 NAKDKNHKARLL
-234 YIKGQLYEKQNET
+234 YIKGQLYEKQNEI
-247 DSAKTTFNK
+247 DSAKNSFNK

-264 SRNIFINAKVRT
+264 SRNIYINAKVKA
-276 LLYSSSSESEKEFLK
+276 LLYSESLNSKKEFLK

-315 NDSVA
+315 TGSVA

-327 LSIKENPSDKKLKSK
+327 MSIKENPADKKLKSK

-406 ISSYNKKK
+406 LSSYDKKK
-414 LDKILKSISLENKQ
+414 LDEILKSISTENKQ
-428 QSEKSNPIK
+428 QSEKSNSNEV
-437 ARQDVAFKKTDFYFY
+437 RQDRVFKKTNFYFY
-452 NDKIVT
+452 NDKIVAF
-458 LGIESFKTVWGNRE
+458 GIKSFKSVWGNRE

-478 SEKSILKKNISS
+478 SEKSILK
-490 NNISSEEN
+490 NNISSDNTGKEEGSN
-498 ASEVVSEN
+498 KPVSEN

-511 ALYKDIPFSEFQKDS
+511 ELYKDIPFSEFKKDS
-526 LNNLMDLS
+526 LNNLIDLS
-534 KLELAELYVF
+534 KLELAELYTL
-544 KYKNYKLAETVLI
+544 KYKNYKLGETVLT
-557 QYLSKHLNSNRATK
+557 QYLSKDPNSNRATK

-579 YKIQNNEKYIEI
+579 YKIQNNEKYIKI
-591 KKDIIASDS
+591 KEDIIASDS

-606 ILLKDPNILMDENK
+606 ILLKDPDMLMDENK

-653 EGIKVDLELLRAQ
+653 EEIKVDLELLRAQ

-684 SKKYSDN
+684 SKKYSEN
-691 KTAIDLKKTV
+691 KTAIDLNKTI
-701 SMIDRKWKKPSSLK
+701 SMIGRKWKTPISLK
-715 ASKGFKLIFIVSNTD
+715 ASKDFKLIFIVNNSD
-730 FNKSELS
+730 LNKSEILKINS
-737 KIKSRI
+737 KISTE
-743 ISDLNNNRVSFDV
+743 LNSINRVSFDV
-756 YNYQNKLLVI
+756 YNYKNNLIVI
-766 HDFET
+766 HDFKSE
-771 KEKAEDAALKITV
+771 EKAEDTALKITV
-784 KNPELRL
+784 QIPELRL

-801 YKNILIYKTLDLN
+801 YKNMLIYKTLDLD

>member
-1 MKKSLKKVISLVI
+1 MKKLTTLLI

-60 YKEDFW
+60 YQEDFW
-66 EILPVEPIESTK
+66 EILPVEPIESTN
-78 KIITVDGLENKN
+78 KIITVDGLENKS

-102 QKHSMLINGVQYNPK
+102 QKHSMLIGGVQYNPK
-117 TQEAY
+117 TQDAY
-122 LMLGKARYL
+122 LMLGRARYL
-131 DQRYVQAIDAFNQVY
+131 DQRYVPAIEAFNQVY

-152 QAWKESVIWKA
+152 QAWKQSVIWKA

-178 LQELLKNKKNSIEI
+178 LQELLKNKKNSSEI
-192 VAKANSV
+192 VAKAYSV

-210 SEALKTLEFAQR
+210 NEALKTLEIAQR
-222 NSEDKNHKARLL
+222 NTKDKNHKARLL
-234 YIKGQLYEKQNET
+234 YIKGQLYEKQNEI
-247 DSAKTTFNK
+247 DSAKNSFNK

-264 SRNIFINAKVRT
+264 SRNIYINAKVKA
-276 LLYSSSSESEKEFLK
+276 LLYSESLNSKKEFLK

-315 NDSVA
+315 TGSVA

-327 LSIKENPSDKKLKSK
+327 MSIKENPADKKLKSK

-406 ISSYNKKK
+406 LSSYDKKK
-414 LDKILKSISLENKQ
+414 LDEILKSISTENKQ
-428 QSEKSNPIK
+428 QSEKSSSNEV
-437 ARQDVAFKKTDFYFY
+437 RQDRVFKKTNFYFY
-452 NDKIVT
+452 NDKIVAF
-458 LGIESFKTVWGNRE
+458 GIKSFKSVWGNRE

-478 SEKSILKKNISS
+478 SEKSILK
-490 NNISSEEN
+490 NNISSDNTANEEGSN
-498 ASEVVSEN
+498 KPVSEN

-511 ALYKDIPFSEFQKDS
+511 ELYKDIPFSEFKKDS
-526 LNNLMDLS
+526 LNNLIDLS
-534 KLELAELYVF
+534 KLELAELYTL
-544 KYKNYKLAETVLI
+544 KYKNYKLGETVLT
-557 QYLSKHLNSNRATK
+557 QYLSKDPNSNRATK

-579 YKIQNNEKYIEI
+579 YKIQNNEKYIKI
-591 KKDIIASDS
+591 KEDIIASDS

-606 ILLKDPNILMDENK
+606 ILLKDPDMLMDENK

-653 EGIKVDLELLRAQ
+653 EEIKVDLELLRAQ

-684 SKKYSDN
+684 SKKYLEN
-691 KTAIDLKKTV
+691 KTAIDLNKTI
-701 SMIDRKWKKPSSLK
+701 SMIGRKWKTPISLK
-715 ASKGFKLIFIVSNTD
+715 ASKDFKLIFIVNNSD
-730 FNKSELS
+730 LNKSEIL
-737 KIKSRI
+737 KINNK
-743 ISDLNNNRVSFDV
+743 ISTELNSINRVSFDV
-756 YNYQNKLLVI
+756 YNNKNNLIVI
-766 HDFET
+766 HDFKSE
-771 KEKAEDAALKITV
+771 EKAEDTALKITV
-784 KNPELRL
+784 QIPELRL

-801 YKNILIYKTLDLN
+801 YKNMLIYKTLDLD

>member
-1 MKKSLKKVISLVI
+1 LKKLTTLLI

-60 YKEDFW
+60 YQEDFW
-66 EILPVEPIESTK
+66 EILPVEPIESTN
-78 KIITVDGLENKN
+78 KIITVDGLENKS

-102 QKHSMLINGVQYNPK
+102 QKHSMLIGGVQYNPK
-117 TQEAY
+117 TQDAY
-122 LMLGKARYL
+122 LMLGRARYL
-131 DQRYVQAIDAFNQVY
+131 DQRYVPAIEAFNQVY

-152 QAWKESVIWKA
+152 QAWKQSVIWKA

-178 LQELLKNKKNSIEI
+178 LQELLKNKKNSSEI
-192 VAKANSV
+192 VAKAYSV

-210 SEALKTLEFAQR
+210 NEALKTLEIAQR
-222 NSEDKNHKARLL
+222 NTKDKNHKARLL
-234 YIKGQLYEKQNET
+234 YIKGQLYEKQNEI
-247 DSAKTTFNK
+247 DSAKNSFNK

-264 SRNIFINAKVRT
+264 SRNIYINAKIKA
-276 LLYSSSSESEKEFLK
+276 LLYSESLNSKKEFLK

-315 NDSVA
+315 TGSVA

-327 LSIKENPSDKKLKSK
+327 MSIKENPADKKLKSK

-406 ISSYNKKK
+406 LSSYDKKK
-414 LDKILKSISLENKQ
+414 LDEILKSISTENKQ
-428 QSEKSNPIK
+428 QSEKSNSNEV
-437 ARQDVAFKKTDFYFY
+437 RQDRVFKKTNFYFY
-452 NDKIVT
+452 NDKIVAF
-458 LGIESFKTVWGNRE
+458 GIKSFKSVWGNRE

-478 SEKSILKKNISS
+478 SEKSILK
-490 NNISSEEN
+490 NNISSDNTANEEGSN
-498 ASEVVSEN
+498 KPVSEN

-511 ALYKDIPFSEFQKDS
+511 ELYKDIPFSEFKKDS
-526 LNNLMDLS
+526 LNNLIDLS
-534 KLELAELYVF
+534 KLELAELYTL
-544 KYKNYKLAETVLI
+544 KYKNYKLGETVLT
-557 QYLSKHLNSNRATK
+557 QYLSKDPNSNRATK

-579 YKIQNNEKYIEI
+579 YKIQNNEKYIKI
-591 KKDIIASDS
+591 KEDIIASDS

-606 ILLKDPNILMDENK
+606 ILLKDPDMLMDENK

-653 EGIKVDLELLRAQ
+653 EEIKVDLELLRAQ

-684 SKKYSDN
+684 SKKYLEN
-691 KTAIDLKKTV
+691 KTAIDLNKTI
-701 SMIDRKWKKPSSLK
+701 SMIGRKWKTPISLK
-715 ASKGFKLIFIVSNTD
+715 ASKDFKLIFIVNNSD
-730 FNKSELS
+730 LNKSEIL
-737 KIKSRI
+737 KINNK
-743 ISDLNNNRVSFDV
+743 ISTELNSINRVSFDV
-756 YNYQNKLLVI
+756 YNNKNNLIVI
-766 HDFET
+766 HDFKSE
-771 KEKAEDAALKITV
+771 EKAEDTALKITV
-784 KNPELRL
+784 QIPELRL

-801 YKNILIYKTLDLN
+801 YKNMLIYKTLDLD

>member
-1 MKKSLKKVISLVI
+1 MKKVTTLLI

-60 YKEDFW
+60 YQEDFW
-66 EILPVEPIESTK
+66 EILPVEPIESTD
-78 KIITVDGLENKN
+78 KIITVDGLENKS

-102 QKHSMLINGVQYNPK
+102 QKHSMLIGGVQYNPK
-117 TQEAY
+117 TQDAY
-122 LMLGKARYL
+122 LMLGRARYL

-146 KLNIDN
+146 KLNIEN
-152 QAWKESVIWKA
+152 EVWKRSVIWKA

-178 LQELLKNKKNSIEI
+178 LQELLKNKKNSSEI
-192 VAKANSV
+192 VAKAYSV

-210 SEALKTLEFAQR
+210 NEALKTLEIAQR
-222 NSEDKNHKARLL
+222 NTKDKNHKARLL
-234 YIKGQLYEKQNET
+234 YIKGQLYEKQNEI
-247 DSAKTTFNK
+247 DSAKNSFNK

-264 SRNIFINAKVRT
+264 SRNIYINAKIKA
-276 LLYSSSSESEKEFLK
+276 LLYSESLNSKKEFLK

-315 NDSVA
+315 TGSVA

-327 LSIKENPSDKKLKSK
+327 MSIKENPADKKLKSK

-406 ISSYNKKK
+406 LSSYDKKK
-414 LDKILKSISLENKQ
+414 LDEILKSISTENKQ
-428 QSEKSNPIK
+428 QSEKSSSNEV
-437 ARQDVAFKKTDFYFY
+437 RQDRVFKKTNFYFY
-452 NDKIVT
+452 NDKIVAF
-458 LGIESFKTVWGNRE
+458 GIKSFKSVWGNRE

-478 SEKSILKKNISS
+478 SEKSILK
-490 NNISSEEN
+490 NNISSDNTANEEGSN
-498 ASEVVSEN
+498 KPVSEN

-511 ALYKDIPFSEFQKDS
+511 ELYKDIPFSEFKKDS
-526 LNNLMDLS
+526 LNNLIDLS
-534 KLELAELYVF
+534 KLELAELYTL
-544 KYKNYKLAETVLI
+544 KYKNYKLGETVLT
-557 QYLSKHLNSNRATK
+557 QYLSKDPNSNRATK

-579 YKIQNNEKYIEI
+579 YKIQNNEKYIKI
-591 KKDIIASDS
+591 KEDIIASDS

-606 ILLKDPNILMDENK
+606 ILLKDPDMLMDENK

-653 EGIKVDLELLRAQ
+653 EEIKVDLELLRAQ

-684 SKKYSDN
+684 SKKYLEN
-691 KTAIDLKKTV
+691 KTAIDLNKTI
-701 SMIDRKWKKPSSLK
+701 SMIGRKWKTPISLK
-715 ASKGFKLIFIVSNTD
+715 ASKDFKLIFIVNNSD
-730 FNKSELS
+730 LNKSEIL
-737 KIKSRI
+737 KINNK
-743 ISDLNNNRVSFDV
+743 ISTELNSINRVSFDV
-756 YNYQNKLLVI
+756 YNNKNNLIVI
-766 HDFET
+766 HDFKSE
-771 KEKAEDAALKITV
+771 EKAEDTALKITV
-784 KNPELRL
+784 QIPELRL

-801 YKNILIYKTLDLN
+801 YKNMLIYKTLDLD

>member
-1 MKKSLKKVISLVI
+1 MKKLTTLLI

-60 YKEDFW
+60 YQEDFW
-66 EILPVEPIESTK
+66 EILPVESIESTD
-78 KIITVDGLENKN
+78 KIITVDGLENKS

-102 QKHSMLINGVQYNPK
+102 QKHSMLIGGVQYNPK
-117 TQEAY
+117 TQDAY
-122 LMLGKARYL
+122 LMLGRARYL

-146 KLNIDN
+146 KLNIEN
-152 QAWKESVIWKA
+152 EVWKRSVIWKA

-178 LQELLKNKKNSIEI
+178 LQELLKNKKNSSEI
-192 VAKANSV
+192 VAKAYSV

-210 SEALKTLEFAQR
+210 NEALKTLEIAQR
-222 NSEDKNHKARLL
+222 NTKDKNHKARLL
-234 YIKGQLYEKQNET
+234 YIKGQLYEKQNEI
-247 DSAKTTFNK
+247 DSAKNSFNK

-264 SRNIFINAKVRT
+264 SRNIYINAKVKA
-276 LLYSSSSESEKEFLK
+276 LLYSESLNSKKEFLK

-315 NDSVA
+315 TGSVA

-327 LSIKENPSDKKLKSK
+327 MSIKENPADKKLKSK

-406 ISSYNKKK
+406 LSSYDKKK
-414 LDKILKSISLENKQ
+414 LDEILKSISTENKQ
-428 QSEKSNPIK
+428 QSEKSNSNEV
-437 ARQDVAFKKTDFYFY
+437 RQDRVFKKTNFYFY
-452 NDKIVT
+452 NDKIVAF
-458 LGIESFKTVWGNRE
+458 GIKSFKSVWGNRE

-478 SEKSILKKNISS
+478 SEKSILK
-490 NNISSEEN
+490 NNISSDNTANEEGSN
-498 ASEVVSEN
+498 KPVSEN

-511 ALYKDIPFSEFQKDS
+511 ELYKDIPFSEFKKDS
-526 LNNLMDLS
+526 LNNLIDLS
-534 KLELAELYVF
+534 KLELAELYTL
-544 KYKNYKLAETVLI
+544 KYKNYKLGETVLT
-557 QYLSKHLNSNRATK
+557 QYLSKDPNSNRATK

-579 YKIQNNEKYIEI
+579 YKIQNNEKYIKI
-591 KKDIIASDS
+591 KEDIIASDS

-606 ILLKDPNILMDENK
+606 ILLKDPDMLMDENK

-653 EGIKVDLELLRAQ
+653 EEIKVDLELLRAQ

-684 SKKYSDN
+684 SKKYSEN
-691 KTAIDLKKTV
+691 KTAIDLNKTI
-701 SMIDRKWKKPSSLK
+701 SMIGRKWKTPISLK
-715 ASKGFKLIFIVSNTD
+715 ASKDFKLIFIVNNSD
-730 FNKSELS
+730 LNKSEIL
-737 KIKSRI
+737 KINNK
-743 ISDLNNNRVSFDV
+743 ISTELNSINRVSFDV
-756 YNYQNKLLVI
+756 YNYKNNLIVI
-766 HDFET
+766 HDFKSE
-771 KEKAEDAALKITV
+771 EKAEDTALKITV
-784 KNPELRL
+784 QIPELRL

-801 YKNILIYKTLDLN
+801 YKNMLIYKTLDLD

>member
-1 MKKSLKKVISLVI
+1 MKKLTTLLI

-54 ESFLKS
+54 ESFLKF
-60 YKEDFW
+60 YQEDFW
-66 EILPVEPIESTK
+66 EILPVEPIESTN
-78 KIITVDGLENKN
+78 KIITVDGLENKS

-102 QKHSMLINGVQYNPK
+102 QKHSMLIGGVQYNPK
-117 TQEAY
+117 TQDAY
-122 LMLGKARYL
+122 LMLGRARYL
-131 DQRYVQAIDAFNQVY
+131 DQRYVPAIDAFNQVY

-152 QAWKESVIWKA
+152 QAWKQSVIWKA

-178 LQELLKNKKNSIEI
+178 LQELLKNKKNSSEI
-192 VAKANSV
+192 VAKAYSV

-210 SEALKTLEFAQR
+210 NEALKTLEIAQR
-222 NSEDKNHKARLL
+222 NTKDKNHKARLL
-234 YIKGQLYEKQNET
+234 YIKGQLYEKQNEI
-247 DSAKTTFNK
+247 DSAKNSFNK

-264 SRNIFINAKVRT
+264 SRNIYINAKIKA
-276 LLYSSSSESEKEFLK
+276 LLYSESLNSKKEFLK

-315 NDSVA
+315 TGSVA

-327 LSIKENPSDKKLKSK
+327 MSIKENPADKKLKSK

-406 ISSYNKKK
+406 LSSYDKKK
-414 LDKILKSISLENKQ
+414 LDEILKSISTENKQ
-428 QSEKSNPIK
+428 QSEKSSSNEV
-437 ARQDVAFKKTDFYFY
+437 RQDRVFKKTNFYFY
-452 NDKIVT
+452 NDKIVAF
-458 LGIESFKTVWGNRE
+458 GIKSFKSVWGNRE

-478 SEKSILKKNISS
+478 SEKSILK
-490 NNISSEEN
+490 NNISSDNTANEEGSN
-498 ASEVVSEN
+498 KPVSEN

-511 ALYKDIPFSEFQKDS
+511 ELYKDIPFSEFKKDS
-526 LNNLMDLS
+526 LNNIIDLS
-534 KLELAELYVF
+534 KLELAELYTL
-544 KYKNYKLAETVLI
+544 KYKNYKLGETVLT
-557 QYLSKHLNSNRATK
+557 QYLSKDPNSNRATK

-579 YKIQNNEKYIEI
+579 YKIQNNEKYIKI
-591 KKDIIASDS
+591 KEDIIASDS

-606 ILLKDPNILMDENK
+606 ILLKDPDMLMDENK

-653 EGIKVDLELLRAQ
+653 EEIKVDLELLRAQ

-684 SKKYSDN
+684 SKKYLEN
-691 KTAIDLKKTV
+691 KTAIDLNKTI
-701 SMIDRKWKKPSSLK
+701 SMIGRKWKTPISLK
-715 ASKGFKLIFIVSNTD
+715 ASKDFKLIFIVNNSD
-730 FNKSELS
+730 LNKSEIL
-737 KIKSRI
+737 KINNK
-743 ISDLNNNRVSFDV
+743 ISTELNSINRVSFDV
-756 YNYQNKLLVI
+756 YNNKNNLIVI
-766 HDFET
+766 HDFKSE
-771 KEKAEDAALKITV
+771 EKAEDTALKITV
-784 KNPELRL
+784 QIPELRL

-801 YKNILIYKTLDLN
+801 YKNMLIYKTLDLD

>member
-1 MKKSLKKVISLVI
+1 MKKLTKLLI

-60 YKEDFW
+60 YQEDFW
-66 EILPVEPIESTK
+66 EILPVEPIESTD
-78 KIITVDGLENKN
+78 KIITVDGLENKS

-102 QKHSMLINGVQYNPK
+102 QKHSMLIGGVQYNPK
-117 TQEAY
+117 TQDAY
-122 LMLGKARYL
+122 LMLGRARYL

-146 KLNIDN
+146 KLNIEN
-152 QAWKESVIWKA
+152 EVWKRSVIWKA

-178 LQELLKNKKNSIEI
+178 LQELLKNKKNSSEI
-192 VAKANSV
+192 VAKAYSV

-210 SEALKTLEFAQR
+210 NEALKTLEIAQR
-222 NSEDKNHKARLL
+222 NTKDKNHKARLL
-234 YIKGQLYEKQNET
+234 YIKGQLYEKQNEI
-247 DSAKTTFNK
+247 DSAKNSFNK

-264 SRNIFINAKVRT
+264 SRNIYINAKVKA
-276 LLYSSSSESEKEFLK
+276 LLYSESLNSKKEFLK

-315 NDSVA
+315 TGSVA

-327 LSIKENPSDKKLKSK
+327 MSIKENPGDKKLKSK

-387 IQKVVDLEENL
+387 IQKVVDLEESL

-406 ISSYNKKK
+406 LSSYDKKK
-414 LDKILKSISLENKQ
+414 LDEILKSISTENKQ
-428 QSEKSNPIK
+428 QSEKSNSNEV
-437 ARQDVAFKKTDFYFY
+437 RQDRVFKKTNFYFY
-452 NDKIVT
+452 NDKIVAF
-458 LGIESFKTVWGNRE
+458 GIKSFKSVWGNRE

-478 SEKSILKKNISS
+478 SEKSILK
-490 NNISSEEN
+490 NNISSDNTANEEGSN
-498 ASEVVSEN
+498 KPVSKN

-511 ALYKDIPFSEFQKDS
+511 ELYKDIPFSEFKKDS
-526 LNNLMDLS
+526 LNNLIDLS
-534 KLELAELYVF
+534 KLELAELYTF
-544 KYKNYKLAETVLI
+544 KYKNYKLGETVLN
-557 QYLSKHLNSNRATK
+557 QYLSKDPNSNRATK

-579 YKIQNNEKYIEI
+579 YKIQNNEKYIKI
-591 KKDIIASDS
+591 KEDIIASDS

-606 ILLKDPNILMDENK
+606 ILLKDPDMLMDENK

-653 EGIKVDLELLRAQ
+653 EEIKVDLELLRAQ

-684 SKKYSDN
+684 SKKYSEN
-691 KTAIDLKKTV
+691 KTAIDLK
-701 SMIDRKWKKPSSLK
+701 RFLL
-715 ASKGFKLIFIVSNTD
+715 A
-730 FNKSELS
+730 
-737 KIKSRI
+737 
-743 ISDLNNNRVSFDV
+743 
-756 YNYQNKLLVI
+756 YN
-766 HDFET
+766 FCT
-771 KEKAEDAALKITV
+771 
-784 KNPELRL
+784 
-791 KNNFVALSSQ
+791 
-801 YKNILIYKTLDLN
+801 

>member
-1 MKKSLKKVISLVI
+1 MKKLTTLLI

-60 YKEDFW
+60 YQEDFW
-66 EILPVEPIESTK
+66 EILPVEPIESTN
-78 KIITVDGLENKN
+78 KIITVDGLENKS

-102 QKHSMLINGVQYNPK
+102 QKHSMLIGGVQYNPK
-117 TQEAY
+117 TQDAY
-122 LMLGKARYL
+122 LMLGRARYL
-131 DQRYVQAIDAFNQVY
+131 DQRYVPAIEAFNQVY

-152 QAWKESVIWKA
+152 QAWKQSVIWKA

-178 LQELLKNKKNSIEI
+178 LQELLKNKKNSSEI
-192 VAKANSV
+192 VAKAYSV

-210 SEALKTLEFAQR
+210 NEALKTLEIAQR
-222 NSEDKNHKARLL
+222 NTKDKNHKARLL
-234 YIKGQLYEKQNET
+234 YIKGQLYEKQNEI
-247 DSAKTTFNK
+247 DSAKNSFNK

-264 SRNIFINAKVRT
+264 SRNIYINAKVKA
-276 LLYSSSSESEKEFLK
+276 LLYSESLNSKKEFLK

-315 NDSVA
+315 TGSVA

-327 LSIKENPSDKKLKSK
+327 MSIKENPADKKLKSK

-406 ISSYNKKK
+406 LSSYDKKK
-414 LDKILKSISLENKQ
+414 LDEILKSISTENKQ
-428 QSEKSNPIK
+428 QSEKSSSNEV
-437 ARQDVAFKKTDFYFY
+437 RQDRVFKKTNFYFY
-452 NDKIVT
+452 NDKIVAF
-458 LGIESFKTVWGNRE
+458 GIKSFKSVWGNRE

-478 SEKSILKKNISS
+478 SEKSILK
-490 NNISSEEN
+490 NNISSDNTANEEGSN
-498 ASEVVSEN
+498 KPVSEN

-511 ALYKDIPFSEFQKDS
+511 ELYKDIPFSEFKKDS
-526 LNNLMDLS
+526 LNNIIDLS
-534 KLELAELYVF
+534 KLELAELYTL
-544 KYKNYKLAETVLI
+544 KYKNYKLGETVLT
-557 QYLSKHLNSNRATK
+557 QYLSKDPNSNRATK

-579 YKIQNNEKYIEI
+579 YKIQNNEKYIKI
-591 KKDIIASDS
+591 KEDIIASDS

-606 ILLKDPNILMDENK
+606 ILLKDPDMLMDENK

-653 EGIKVDLELLRAQ
+653 EEIKVDLELLRAQ

-684 SKKYSDN
+684 SKKYLEN
-691 KTAIDLKKTV
+691 KTAIDLNKTI
-701 SMIDRKWKKPSSLK
+701 SMIGRKWKTPISLK
-715 ASKGFKLIFIVSNTD
+715 ASKDFKLIFIVNNSD
-730 FNKSELS
+730 LNKSEIL
-737 KIKSRI
+737 KINNK
-743 ISDLNNNRVSFDV
+743 ISTELNSINRVSFDV
-756 YNYQNKLLVI
+756 YNNKNNLIVI
-766 HDFET
+766 HDFKSE
-771 KEKAEDAALKITV
+771 EKAEDTALKITV
-784 KNPELRL
+784 QIPELRL

-801 YKNILIYKTLDLN
+801 YKNMLIYKTLDLD

>member
-1 MKKSLKKVISLVI
+1 MKKVTSLVI
-14 VILFLGCSTQKNK
+14 IILFLGCSTQKNK

-478 SEKSILKKNISS
+478 SEKSILKKNISP
-490 NNISSEEN
+490 NNISGEEN
-498 ASEVVSEN
+498 ASEVISEN
-506 ETQFL
+506 KTQFL

-557 QYLSKHLNSNRATK
+557 QYLSKYLNSNRATK

>member
-1 MKKSLKKVISLVI
+1 MKKVTSLVI
-14 VILFLGCSTQKNK
+14 IILFLGCSTQKNK

-178 LQELLKNKKNSIEI
+178 LQELLKNKKNSSEI

-437 ARQDVAFKKTDFYFY
+437 AIQDVAFKKTDFYFY

-498 ASEVVSEN
+498 ASEVISKN

-557 QYLSKHLNSNRATK
+557 QYLSKYLNSNRATK

-606 ILLKDPNILMDENK
+606 ILLKDPNILMDEIK

>member
-1 MKKSLKKVISLVI
+1 LKKLTTLLI

-60 YKEDFW
+60 YQEDFW
-66 EILPVEPIESTK
+66 EILPVEPIESTN
-78 KIITVDGLENKN
+78 KIITVDGLENKS

-102 QKHSMLINGVQYNPK
+102 QKHSMLIGGVQYNPK
-117 TQEAY
+117 TQDAY
-122 LMLGKARYL
+122 LMLGRARYL
-131 DQRYVQAIDAFNQVY
+131 DQRYVPAIEAFNQVY

-152 QAWKESVIWKA
+152 QAWKQSVIWKA

-178 LQELLKNKKNSIEI
+178 LQELLKNKKNSSEI
-192 VAKANSV
+192 VAKAYSV

-210 SEALKTLEFAQR
+210 NEALKTLEIAQR
-222 NSEDKNHKARLL
+222 NTKDKNHKARLL
-234 YIKGQLYEKQNET
+234 YIKGQLYEKQNEI
-247 DSAKTTFNK
+247 DSAKNSFNK

-264 SRNIFINAKVRT
+264 SRNIYINAKVKA
-276 LLYSSSSESEKEFLK
+276 LLYSESLNSKKEFLK

-315 NDSVA
+315 TGSVA

-327 LSIKENPSDKKLKSK
+327 MSIKENPADKKLKSK

-406 ISSYNKKK
+406 LSSYDKKK
-414 LDKILKSISLENKQ
+414 LDEILKSISTENKQ
-428 QSEKSNPIK
+428 QSEKSSSNEV
-437 ARQDVAFKKTDFYFY
+437 RQDRVFKKTNFYFY
-452 NDKIVT
+452 NDKIVAF
-458 LGIESFKTVWGNRE
+458 GIKSFKSVWGNRE

-478 SEKSILKKNISS
+478 SEKSILK
-490 NNISSEEN
+490 NNISSDNTANEEGSN
-498 ASEVVSEN
+498 KPVSEN

-511 ALYKDIPFSEFQKDS
+511 ELYKDIPFSEFKKDS
-526 LNNLMDLS
+526 LNNIIDLS
-534 KLELAELYVF
+534 KLELAELYTL
-544 KYKNYKLAETVLI
+544 KYKNYKLGETVLT
-557 QYLSKHLNSNRATK
+557 QYLSKDPNSNRATK

-579 YKIQNNEKYIEI
+579 YKIQNNEKYIKI
-591 KKDIIASDS
+591 KEDIIASDS

-606 ILLKDPNILMDENK
+606 ILLKDPDMLMDENK

-653 EGIKVDLELLRAQ
+653 EEIKVDLELLRAQ

-684 SKKYSDN
+684 SKKYSEN
-691 KTAIDLKKTV
+691 KTAIDLNKTI
-701 SMIDRKWKKPSSLK
+701 SMIGRKWKTPISLK
-715 ASKGFKLIFIVSNTD
+715 ASKDFKLIFIVNNSD
-730 FNKSELS
+730 LNKSEILKINS
-737 KIKSRI
+737 KISTE
-743 ISDLNNNRVSFDV
+743 LNSINRVSFDV
-756 YNYQNKLLVI
+756 YNYKNNLIVI
-766 HDFET
+766 HDFKSE
-771 KEKAEDAALKITV
+771 EKAEDTALKITV
-784 KNPELRL
+784 QIPELRL

-801 YKNILIYKTLDLN
+801 YKNMLIYKTLDLD

>member
-1 MKKSLKKVISLVI
+1 MKKLTTLLI

-60 YKEDFW
+60 YQEDFW
-66 EILPVEPIESTK
+66 EILPVEPIESTN
-78 KIITVDGLENKN
+78 KIITVDGLENKS

-102 QKHSMLINGVQYNPK
+102 QKHSMLIGGVQYNPK

-122 LMLGKARYL
+122 LMLGIARYL

-152 QAWKESVIWKA
+152 KAWKRSVIWKA
-163 RSNIRL
+163 KSNIRL

-178 LQELLKNKKNSIEI
+178 LQELLKNKKNSSEI
-192 VAKANSV
+192 VAKAYSV

-210 SEALKTLEFAQR
+210 NEALKTLEIAQR
-222 NSEDKNHKARLL
+222 NTKDKNHKARLL
-234 YIKGQLYEKQNET
+234 YIKGQLYEKQNEI
-247 DSAKTTFNK
+247 DSAKNSFNK

-264 SRNIFINAKVRT
+264 SRNIYINAKIKA
-276 LLYSSSSESEKEFLK
+276 LLYSESLNSKKEFLK

-315 NDSVA
+315 TGSVA

-327 LSIKENPSDKKLKSK
+327 MSIKENPADKKLKSK

-406 ISSYNKKK
+406 LSSYDKKK
-414 LDKILKSISLENKQ
+414 LDEILKSISTENKQ
-428 QSEKSNPIK
+428 QSEKSSSNEV
-437 ARQDVAFKKTDFYFY
+437 RQDRVFKKTNFYFY
-452 NDKIVT
+452 NDKIVAF
-458 LGIESFKTVWGNRE
+458 GIKSFKSVWGNRE

-478 SEKSILKKNISS
+478 SEKSILK
-490 NNISSEEN
+490 NNISSDNTANEEGSN
-498 ASEVVSEN
+498 KPVSEN

-511 ALYKDIPFSEFQKDS
+511 ELYKDIPFSEFKKDS
-526 LNNLMDLS
+526 LNNIIDLS
-534 KLELAELYVF
+534 KLELAELYTL
-544 KYKNYKLAETVLI
+544 KYKNYKLGETVLT
-557 QYLSKHLNSNRATK
+557 QYLSKDPNSNRATK

-579 YKIQNNEKYIEI
+579 YKIQNNEKYIKI
-591 KKDIIASDS
+591 KEDIIASDS

-606 ILLKDPNILMDENK
+606 ILLKDPDMLMDENK

-640 IKSVDLNIDIVEK
+640 IKSVNLNIDIVEK
-653 EGIKVDLELLRAQ
+653 EEIKVDLELLRAQ

-684 SKKYSDN
+684 SKKYLEN
-691 KTAIDLKKTV
+691 KTAIDLNKTI
-701 SMIDRKWKKPSSLK
+701 SMIGRKWKTPISLK
-715 ASKGFKLIFIVSNTD
+715 ASKDFKLIFIVNNSD
-730 FNKSELS
+730 LNKSEILKINS
-737 KIKSRI
+737 KISTE
-743 ISDLNNNRVSFDV
+743 LNSINRVSFDV
-756 YNYQNKLLVI
+756 YNNKNNLIVI
-766 HDFET
+766 HDFKSE
-771 KEKAEDAALKITV
+771 EKAEDTALKITV
-784 KNPELRL
+784 QIPELRL

-801 YKNILIYKTLDLN
+801 YKNMLIYKTLDLD

>member
-1 MKKSLKKVISLVI
+1 
-14 VILFLGCSTQKNK
+14 
-27 TLNKRYHSTVSTFNV
+27 
-42 LFNGNESIKEGK
+42 
-54 ESFLKS
+54 
-60 YKEDFW
+60 
-66 EILPVEPIESTK
+66 
-78 KIITVDGLENKN
+78 
-90 FLKAEEK
+90 
-97 AAKAI
+97 
-102 QKHSMLINGVQYNPK
+102 
-117 TQEAY
+117 
-122 LMLGKARYL
+122 
-131 DQRYVQAIDAFNQVY
+131 VY

-152 QAWKESVIWKA
+152 QVWKESVIWKA

-498 ASEVVSEN
+498 ASEVISEN

-606 ILLKDPNILMDENK
+606 ILLKDPNILMDEIK